1 MLVHCFSNSP
11 TWTVQPCFKTYPEAI
26 FHDSCETIH
35 PAWGPYDS
43 AETTYNVYH
52 VHLQIHTRILHIY
65 IHGSMIMC
73 HSPWNLGRRIAAR
86 SSADESLSVR
96 IFMAYSTIACQS
108 PPQNLWLNILPND
121 WTYIYIIIIIM
132 CIYIYLLLLLLL
144 LSLLLNNIIITIS
157 IIMYWKT
164 LPSWEVIFIYIYMC
178 TIQTETCRYLIWCF
192 FRIKLQRSPRRE
204 SSTPESLRLS
214 RNGPEM
220 GRIVMNHSYVV
231 LNG

>member
-65 IHGSMIMC
+65 IYMGQWSCVTHPEILGEELRRGPVRMSRCPFGSSWLIL
-73 HSPWNLGRRIAAR
+73 PL
-86 SSADESLSVR
+86 LV
-96 IFMAYSTIACQS
+96 S

-121 WTYIYIIIIIM
+121 WTYIYNNNHVY
-132 CIYIYLLLLLLL
+132 IYIYLLL
-144 LSLLLNNIIITIS
+144 LSLLLNNVIITIS

-164 LPSWEVIFIYIYMC
+164 LPSWEVIFIYIYVYYPNRNLQVPDLMFFSD
-178 TIQTETCRYLIWCF
+178 QTPKVSKTW
-192 FRIKLQRSPRRE
+192 
-204 SSTPESLRLS
+204 
-214 RNGPEM
+214 
-220 GRIVMNHSYVV
+220 IVDSWVV
-231 LNG
+231 AA